1 MSTFIYLLF
10 TLKIKWQQY
19 FNDVTYMY
27 RFGPDNKV
35 PKTRQRH
42 DNVFAT
48 VWKCFYYIYR
58 NEKNLTF
65 DALSRLRRIETHFNV
80 VLTGMTQ

>member
-1 MSTFIYLLF
+1 M
-10 TLKIKWQQY
+10 
-19 FNDVTYMY
+19 NDVTYMY

-35 PKTRQRH
+35 PKTSGR
-42 DNVFAT
+42 DNAT
-48 VWKCFYYIYR
+48 ITFLKRCENAFIIFI
-58 NEKNLTF
+58 ETKKKLTF